1 MASAR
6 GCLGGR
12 QLARESEEEQV
23 RARLCY
29 GGCLKMRSLISSGSP
44 FEKTV
49 GYSRAVVDGEWVFVS
64 GTTGFDYEAMTISDD
79 PVAQTQQAFKNI
91 GAALHQA
98 GASLDD
104 VVRVHYIVPRADD
117 WQKIAPVLGDHFGSI
132 RPAATAI
139 VAGLVDPRMLVEIE
153 VTARR
158 SRDPLPAKVS
168 RALATNAFSPEPG
181 LKRHVLANNPELML
195 VEHHM
200 EQGWEGTRHSHP
212 HHQLVYV
219 ISGHLRVDCGGRT
232 FEVRAGDSFIVDGG
246 VEHQAWALAPSTV
259 LDVFTPT
266 RQDYLP

>member
-1 MASAR
+1 MGDA
-6 GCLGGR
+6 
-12 QLARESEEEQV
+12 
-23 RARLCY
+23 
-29 GGCLKMRSLISSGSP
+29 MRSLISSGSS

-79 PVAQTQQAFKNI
+79 PVAQTRQAFRNI
-91 GAALHQA
+91 ARALEQA
-98 GASLDD
+98 GSSLAD

-117 WQKIAPVLGDHFGSI
+117 WQKITPVLGEQFGEI

-158 SRDPLPAKVS
+158 TREARPAKIS
-168 RALATNAFSPEPG
+168 RAVATNAFNPEPG
-181 LKRHVLANNPELML
+181 LKRHILANNPELML
-195 VEHHM
+195 VEHHA
-200 EQGWEGTRHSHP
+200 EKGWVGTRHSHP

-219 ISGHLRVDCGGRT
+219 VSGHLSVDCGGQT
-232 FEVRAGDSFIVDGG
+232 FEVRAGDSFVVDGG
-246 VEHQAWALAPSTV
+246 VEHQARALEPSVV